1 MATVVSIQ
9 HELSLCLYNENH
21 RRFIAPVFQKTLIF
35 PNLHLFLPGCGI
47 CFDSSSRPAEKEQA
61 RIRNPGRI
69 FRRGAAHKKK
79 SRPGFHTE
87 RP

>member
-1 MATVVSIQ
+1 MKIIVVLLHPFSKK
-9 HELSLCLYNENH
+9 S
-21 RRFIAPVFQKTLIF
+21 LIF

-61 RIRNPGRI
+61 RFATAGG
-69 FRRGAAHKKK
+69 FSAGGAAHKKK

>member
-21 RRFIAPVFQKTLIF
+21 RRFIAPVFQKITDFSKFTSFPARMRNLLRFLI
-35 PNLHLFLPGCGI
+35 PPGGKGAG
-47 CFDSSSRPAEKEQA
+47 P
-61 RIRNPGRI
+61 IRNRGRI